1 MNKIKLIALDLDGT
15 ALTPQNKVAETTT
28 DAVRR
33 AREAGVYVAV
43 STGRICGEARDFAI
57 DLDADDL
64 MVTSGGATLS
74 SWARCAL
81 SVTTIGV
88 SSVSSI
94 ARMRGAG
101 WRRFNWA

>member
-15 ALTPQNKVAETTT
+15 ALTPQNKVAEITT

-74 SWARCAL
+74 SISGGGCPMLRRTAR
-81 SVTTIGV
+81 
-88 SSVSSI
+88 
-94 ARMRGAG
+94 
-101 WRRFNWA
+101 

>member
-43 STGRICGEARDFAI
+43 STGRICG
-57 DLDADDL
+57 
-64 MVTSGGATLS
+64 
-74 SWARCAL
+74 
-81 SVTTIGV
+81 
-88 SSVSSI
+88 
-94 ARMRGAG
+94 RGA
-101 WRRFNWA
+101 

>member
-43 STGRICGEARDFAI
+43 STGRICGEARDFAV

-74 SWARCAL
+74 SISGEGC
-81 SVTTIGV
+81 TM
-88 SSVSSI
+88 
-94 ARMRGAG
+94 RMSMP
-101 WRRFNWA
+101 

>member
-43 STGRICGEARDFAI
+43 STAASAARRVI
-57 DLDADDL
+57 LRSIW
-64 MVTSGGATLS
+64 TQ
-74 SWARCAL
+74 
-81 SVTTIGV
+81 TI
-88 SSVSSI
+88 
-94 ARMRGAG
+94 
-101 WRRFNWA
+101 

>member
-43 STGRICGEARDFAI
+43 STGRICGEARDFAV

-64 MVTSGGATLS
+64 TSPYAVVRTNHS
-74 SWARCAL
+74 AFREPPSQ
-81 SVTTIGV
+81 
-88 SSVSSI
+88 
-94 ARMRGAG
+94 
-101 WRRFNWA
+101 